1 MKEEKYDSTN
11 DTKRHIADVAEYL
24 SAAAV
29 ELLERGLR
37 HDDSKLKSPEKELF
51 DKYTPILKDLEY
63 GSDEYKK
70 SLEGLQ
76 VALDHHYANNSHHP
90 QHYDNGIDGMDL
102 YDLIEMFWDWRAAG
116 KRNKG
121 GNIYKSLDV
130 NRDRFKMSDQLY
142 SIFKNTADR
151 YCKDDNDE

>member
-24 SAAAV
+24 SVAAI

-37 HDDSKLKSPEKELF
+37 HDESKLKSPEKELF
-51 DKYTPILKDLEY
+51 DKYTPILKNLEY
-63 GSDEYKK
+63 GSPEYKK
-70 SLEGLQ
+70 SLENLQ

-90 QHYDNGIDGMDL
+90 QYYENGIDGMDL
-102 YDLIEMFWDWRAAG
+102 YDLVEMFHDWRAAG

-130 NRDRFKMSDQLY
+130 NKDRFNMSDQLY
-142 SIFKNTADR
+142 NIFKNTADR
-151 YCKDDNDE
+151 YCKDNE